1 MLKTVK
7 INKKYFKNLDLSKI
21 SSPSYVI
28 DTKVINDNLKIFH
41 KLKTDTNVKIL
52 LALKAFSLKSLLPI
66 ISNVLDGVCASGLN
80 EAKLGKKYFGGLI
93 STYSPAFRDSEFDD
107 IIKCSQHVTFNSI
120 SQINKYKKLC
130 VNKNIDVGIRINP
143 LYSEVEVSKYNSS
156 NLNSRLGIHINQL
169 NKIDFSDI
177 KGIHFHSLCEQNFDA
192 LENTWNKIWPYL
204 KNVVKNLEWINLG
217 GGHHITRS
225 DYKLSKLTN
234 FLLELK
240 AKTNCQIIL
249 EPGEAVVFESGILV
263 GEILDYIQGDNN
275 KIPNIGITDISP
287 VCHMPDVIE
296 APYRPMLMNEP
307 VKGKKVVLGGPS
319 CLAGDV
325 IGEYYFLKNPNI
337 GDKVVFLDQAHY
349 TLVKTNF
356 FNGINHPEVVLWNSD
371 NNDFKIIKS
380 FDFKDFETRN

>member
-1 MLKTVK
+1 MLKPVK
-7 INKKYFKNLDLSKI
+7 VNKKYFKNLDLSKI

-52 LALKAFSLKSLLPI
+52 LALKAFSLKSLFPV

-107 IIKCSQHVTFNSI
+107 IVKCSQHVTFNSI

-130 VNKNIDVGIRINP
+130 VNKNIDIGIRVNP
-143 LYSEVEVSKYNSS
+143 LYSEVEVSKYNPS
-156 NLNSRLGIHINQL
+156 NLNSRLGIHINKL
-169 NKIDFSDI
+169 NKINFSDI
-177 KGIHFHSLCEQNFDA
+177 KGIHFHSLCEQNFDT

-204 KNVVKNLEWINLG
+204 KNIVKNLEWINLG

-225 DYKLSKLTN
+225 DYKLNKLTN

-240 AKTNCQIIL
+240 TKTNCQIIL

-263 GEILDYIQGDNN
+263 GEILDYIHGDNN

-296 APYRPMLMNEP
+296 APYKPLLMNEP
-307 VKGKKVVLGGPS
+307 VKGKKVILGGPS
-319 CLAGDV
+319 CLAGDI
-325 IGEYYFLKNPNI
+325 IGEYNFLKNPNI

-356 FNGINHPEVVLWNSD
+356 FNGINHPRIVLWNSD
-371 NNDFKIIKS
+371 NNDFKVIKS

>member
-93 STYSPAFRDSEFDD
+93 STYSPAFRDSEFDE
-107 IIKCSQHVTFNSI
+107 IIKCSQHITFNSI
-120 SQINKYKKLC
+120 SQINKYKKFC
-130 VNKNIDVGIRINP
+130 INKNIDVGIRINP

-169 NKIDFSDI
+169 DKIVFSDI

-225 DYKLSKLTN
+225 DYKLNKLTN

-307 VKGKKVVLGGPS
+307 LKGKKVVLGGPS

-325 IGEYYFLKNPNI
+325 IGEYYFLKNPKI
-337 GDKVVFLDQAHY
+337 GDKIVFLDQAHY

-356 FNGINHPEVVLWNSD
+356 FNGINHPEIVLWNSD

>member
-7 INKKYFKNLDLSKI
+7 VNKKHFKNLDLSKI

-143 LYSEVEVSKYNSS
+143 LYSEVEVSKYNSA

-177 KGIHFHSLCEQNFDA
+177 KGIHIHSLCEQNFDA
-192 LENTWNKIWPYL
+192 LENTWGKIWPYL

-240 AKTNCQIIL
+240 AKTDCQIIL

-296 APYRPMLMNEP
+296 APYRPILMNEP
-307 VKGKKVVLGGPS
+307 LRGKKVVLGGPS

-337 GDKVVFLDQAHY
+337 GDKIVFLDQAHY